1 MVEQARKGNAKH
13 ERRRSSNIVAR
24 LLIALL
30 LALMCFG
37 YTMIVL
43 PMAME
48 QSRRIAAAQQ
58 AHIAR
63 SKGEKRNQTDLP
75 AVRAAVAKYDQ
86 SRRTT
91 RERDPFVPFDISLPK
106 GYSTVMRQP
115 EQGERQIIGT
125 LRIPSI
131 NLDEPIN
138 YMGEDGQVSG
148 ITHYAY
154 SALPSTI
161 TGINPV
167 ILGHNGMNDDF
178 GFSDLPNV
186 KKGDYFYLDVLGQ
199 TLTYRVDQISEVRPD
214 NFKGV
219 QGVKGKNYVTLLTC
233 VPRYINDHRLLVR
246 GELES
251 VNDINTASIGEVTTQ
266 GLPFWAPSWL
276 PYMFWFLP
284 LPVLIASIW
293 RISTHVLEM
302 PVPRHAHAPR
312 RRNHGRTR

>member
-1 MVEQARKGNAKH
+1 MVQARQENAKH
-13 ERRRSSNIVAR
+13 ERQQSSNIVAR
-24 LLIALL
+24 VLIAVL

-37 YTMIVL
+37 YMMIVL

-63 SKGEKRNQTDLP
+63 SKGEKSNQTDLP
-75 AVRAAVAKYDQ
+75 AVRTAVAKYDQ
-86 SRRTT
+86 SKRTT
-91 RERDPFVPFDISLPK
+91 SRRDPFVPFDISLPK
-106 GYSTVMRQP
+106 GYLTVMHQP
-115 EQGERQIIGT
+115 EQGDRQIIGT

-138 YMGEDGQVSG
+138 YMGEGGQIAGV
-148 ITHYAY
+148 THYAY

-161 TGINPV
+161 TGINSV

-178 GFSDLPNV
+178 GFSNLPKV
-186 KKGDYFYLDVLGQ
+186 KEGDHFYLDVLGQ
-199 TLTYRVDQISEVRPD
+199 TLTYRVDKISEVRPD

-219 QGVKGKNYVTLLTC
+219 QGVKDKNYVTLLTC

-251 VNDINTASIGEVTTQ
+251 VNTVDPASIGEISTQ

-276 PYMFWFLP
+276 PYLFWFLP

-302 PVPRHAHAPR
+302 PVPRHAHAPGR
-312 RRNHGRTR
+312 RHHGRTH